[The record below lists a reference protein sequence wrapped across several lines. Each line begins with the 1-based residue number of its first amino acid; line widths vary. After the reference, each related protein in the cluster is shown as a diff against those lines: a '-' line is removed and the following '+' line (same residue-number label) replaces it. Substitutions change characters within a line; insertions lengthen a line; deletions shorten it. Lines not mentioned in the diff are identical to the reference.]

1 MTGPGKTIEQ
11 QIRLPFKEAVRM
23 SVKSL
28 VIRFGRSVIT
38 TAGIFLGIAFLMSI
52 FTSDAI
58 IKALLTYGSLETR
71 VSLQAV
77 EETMKAKQLWLVG
90 LSLMVCGVGIANA
103 MLMAVTERYKEI
115 GTMKCLGAL
124 NRFVVELFLLESGF
138 QGIFG
143 SVGGVIVGSLAMII
157 AAAVRYGSQVFT
169 NLPLL
174 NIGIY
179 ACISIA
185 IGTILSIVGAIY
197 PAYVA
202 AKMVPADAMRR
213 EI

>member
-1 MTGPGKTIEQ
+1 MPESEKIIGQ
-11 QIRLPFKEAVRM
+11 QIKLPFKEAIRM

-52 FTSDAI
+52 FTSGAI
-58 IKALLTYGSLETR
+58 VKALLAYGSLETR

-77 EETMKAKQLWLVG
+77 EDTMRAKQLWLVTI
-90 LSLMVCGVGIANA
+90 SLLVCGVGIANA

-124 NRFVVELFLLESGF
+124 DRFVVELFLLESGF
-138 QGIFG
+138 QGILG
-143 SVGGVIVGSLAMII
+143 SVSGVIIGGLAMII
-157 AAAVRYGSQVFT
+157 ATAARYGKEVFT
-169 NLPLL
+169 TLPLL
-174 NIGIY
+174 NIGMY

-185 IGTILSIVGAIY
+185 IGTVLSVAGAIY